1 PRSVPSAKPAD
12 AAAPSPSRLHA
23 VSGPGSPTRAA
34 MVLIQVED
42 KIPQGDVTIW
52 VDDQAVFQRKLQ
64 GAPKKKLGIFGRAH
78 NQESAK
84 VQIAPG
90 QHQLRVRVQAR
101 NPFYDQSHALT
112 GNFSVGAERVLSVS
126 FNKHFEMHASLK

>member
-1 PRSVPSAKPAD
+1 
-12 AAAPSPSRLHA
+12 
-23 VSGPGSPTRAA
+23 
-34 MVLIQVED
+34 MVYIQVED

-64 GAPKKKLGIFGRAH
+64 GAAKKKKLGIFSRAR

-112 GNFSVGAERVLSVS
+112 GNFSVDAERVLRVS
-126 FNKHFEMHASLK
+126 FDKHNEMHASLK